1 MYYKEFKKIIESII
15 QKDLDREVL
24 IDILLTTFDCEKIY
38 ESDDKLITDIYFSL
52 KHFASGEEIIGDKEW
67 LYFLDCLNEKRK
79 YKFEEKMA
87 L

>member
-52 KHFASGEEIIGDKEW
+52 KHFACGEEIIGDKEW
-67 LYFLDCLNEKRK
+67 LYFLDCLNGKRK

>member
-15 QKDLDREVL
+15 QKDIDTEEL

-38 ESDDKLITDIYFSL
+38 ESDDMLVTDIYFSL
-52 KHFASGEEIIGDKEW
+52 KHFAGGEEMIEKKEW
-67 LYFLDCLNEKRK
+67 LYFLDCLNGKRK
-79 YKFEEKMA
+79 YKLEEKMA